1 MWAEETAG
9 HLRAMLAHV
18 RKLGQ
23 QPRLMAQRCRQL
35 SAEAQAALTDV
46 VKLYDSEGA
55 GLVPPAPSSWS
66 TSAASAQPTA
76 AQSAP
81 GPAQPAHP
89 QTGQAETP
97 VSSPAKKRKL
107 AQHPSLPNFSDF
119 SPVPKAGPAA
129 KAPPS
134 VQPPAAV
141 EAMCILHPSR
151 AGLLLDAL
159 SMPRPAGAKQQ
170 KVQVQA
176 ARRHL
181 ARTGPCPSSQPA
193 EPQPVHSDPTE
204 PQPPRLELTAPETP
218 ADNVQPVAAHT
229 RARFACIKTDTKICA
244 FI

>member
-1 MWAEETAG
+1 LEVWAEETAG
-9 HLRAMLAHV
+9 QLRATLAHV

-89 QTGQAETP
+89 QTGQAEGP

-107 AQHPSLPNFSDF
+107 AQHPSLPDFAGF
-119 SPVPKAGPAA
+119 SPAPKDAPAA
-129 KAPPS
+129 EAPPS
-134 VQPPAAV
+134 VKPAAAA
-141 EAMCILHPSR
+141 EPICTLHPSR
-151 AGLLLDAL
+151 VGLLLDAL
-159 SMPRPAGAKQQ
+159 SMPRPAGVKQQ

-176 ARRHL
+176 ARRQL
-181 ARTGPCPSSQPA
+181 ARTGPCPSSQP
-193 EPQPVHSDPTE
+193 VHSDPSET
-204 PQPPRLELTAPETP
+204 QPPGLELTAPETP

-229 RARFACIKTDTKICA
+229 TARFGCIKAMHKHA
-244 FI
+244 HA